1 MAWLE
6 VHQELREHRKL
17 YACADDLGVEP
28 VTMLGMLVSLWLWAL
43 DNVQDGNLAGISNRS
58 VARAA
63 KWPEKKADKLMAAL
77 ISNGWIDQDGETLS
91 IHDWAEY
98 TGRLMDRR
106 KSDAE
111 RKRKKREERKQKE
124 SGTSAEQTGTSAGC
138 PPDVQRTSAACPDKI
153 RCYSNSNSTISPNGD
168 ITVPTTPSP
177 SAPPGGRATDNNGPD
192 GPAAPAVDYKA
203 IQDMYNTTCISLP
216 RCRTLSDARK
226 KAIHARLRAG
236 YTPDDF
242 QALFAK
248 AEASAFLKGSN
259 KRNWSAD
266 FDWLIADANMAKV
279 LDGKYDSQ
287 TQGHQEQPQTNNPF
301 LRMLQEEGEL

>member
-1 MAWLE
+1 MAWVE
-6 VHQELREHRKL
+6 VHQSLRDHRKL
-17 YACADDLGVEP
+17 YACADDLDIEP
-28 VTMLGMLVSLWLWAL
+28 VLLLGMLVSLWLWAL
-43 DNVQDGNLAGISNRS
+43 DNTPDGGLDSISNRTI
-58 VARAA
+58 ARATR
-63 KWPEKKADKLMAAL
+63 WPEKRADQLVTAL
-77 ISNGWIDQDGETLS
+77 INNGWIDRTEDGGIAL
-91 IHDWAEY
+91 HDWKEY
-98 TGRLMDRR
+98 GGKLT
-106 KSDAE
+106 E
-111 RKRKKREERKQKE
+111 R
-124 SGTSAEQTGTSAGC
+124 
-138 PPDVQRTSAACPDKI
+138 
-153 RCYSNSNSTISPNGD
+153 
-168 ITVPTTPSP
+168 
-177 SAPPGGRATDNNGPD
+177 RATDRARKRRKAAEGQRNSDGIPSEKDGTSDGNPPLHYRTLQNTTEHQTPVSPKGATGGDAIGPD

-203 IQDMYNTTCISLP
+203 IQDMYNTTCTSLP